1 MSEHT
6 PEPWELG
13 EVGDKIRHF
22 CPAKDGTS
30 ILTVALE
37 YDNDDWEPTYF
48 GAVYSR
54 EDARRIVAC
63 VNACAGMADPAAEI
77 AKLRAERDKLMAAL
91 TRLASP
97 YSFTAFGL
105 GRWYDDESLARM
117 IYARAALAE
126 NGE

>member
-1 MSEHT
+1 MSEYT

-13 EVGDKIRHF
+13 EVGDKIRHL

-48 GAVYSR
+48 GAVYRR

-63 VNACAGMADPAAEI
+63 VNACAGMDDPVAEI
-77 AKLRAERDKLMAAL
+77 AKLRAEREELKEIAK
-91 TRLASP
+91 RLLRWNDYAGGEPLSRIAK
-97 YSFTAFGL
+97 AF
-105 GRWYDDESLARM
+105 
-117 IYARAALAE
+117 RAALAE
-126 NGE
+126 KGE